1 MRAQATIIYVM
12 VNLMRYLKPVVTAI
26 SLSALLFQPL
36 VADAQQGALAE
47 EDVPA
52 LLQQLKEAAPG
63 QAETI
68 AERVRRA
75 WSLSGSAT
83 ADYLLRRGRKAMEL
97 GEPEAAVEHFTAVVD
112 HAPEFAQGWTER
124 ARAYYAL
131 NLYGP
136 AVGDLEQALA
146 LNPRHFEAIMG
157 LAVILDSMARAEDA
171 YEAYLQVEAIHPHQP
186 GLTEALT
193 RLEPLVRGSEL

>member
-1 MRAQATIIYVM
+1 MIYVM
-12 VNLMRYLKPVVTAI
+12 VNLKRYLKPVVTAC
-26 SLSALLFQPL
+26 SLFAIFLQPSVVL
-36 VADAQQGALAE
+36 SQQGALVD

-52 LLQQLKEAAPG
+52 LLLQLRDAEPA

-97 GEPEAAVEHFTAVVD
+97 GEAATAVEHFTALVD
-112 HAPEFAQGWTER
+112 HAPGFAQGWAER
-124 ARAYYAL
+124 ARAYFAL
-131 NLYGP
+131 DLYGP

-146 LNPRHFEAIMG
+146 LNPEHFESIMG
-157 LAVILDSMARAEDA
+157 LAVILDSMGRNADA
-171 YEAYLQVEAIHPHQP
+171 YEAYLQVKAIHPHQP

>member
-1 MRAQATIIYVM
+1 MIYVM
-12 VNLMRYLKPVVTAI
+12 VNLMRYLKPVVTAC
-26 SLSALLFQPL
+26 SLSAIFLQPS
-36 VADAQQGALAE
+36 VVFSQQGALVD

-52 LLQQLKEAAPG
+52 LLLQLRDAEPG

-75 WSLSGSAT
+75 WSLSGSAS

-97 GEPEAAVEHFTAVVD
+97 GDAATAVEHFTALVD
-112 HAPEFAQGWTER
+112 HAPGFAQGWAER
-124 ARAYYAL
+124 ARAYFAL
-131 NLYGP
+131 DLYGP

-146 LNPRHFEAIMG
+146 LNPDHFESIMG
-157 LAVILDSMARAEDA
+157 LAVILDSMGRNADA
-171 YEAYLQVEAIHPHQP
+171 YEAYLQVKAIHPHQP